1 MLDTY
6 KISQMEN
13 LSSDDLMS
21 LIGLIQ
27 NYSSYDTDHE
37 LALVENAFFDFIA
50 YYFSDERGH
59 NRHYRAMWINDGPS
73 HDRFDEFGWWRGGYG
88 VLFGWSKI
96 VETQGF
102 AQIYNPKRWSGS
114 TYKGPNFVSSHW
126 TGLGIATDV
135 CLDEEER
142 DDLNMIVRAVNF
154 FREKYYENGQ
164 PSVQI
169 VELDPLD

>member
-1 MLDTY
+1 MLNTH

-13 LSSDDLMS
+13 LSCDDLMS

-27 NYSSYDTDHE
+27 RYGYGYGSAHE

-50 YYFSDERGH
+50 DYFSDARGH
-59 NRHYRAMWINDGPS
+59 NRHYRAMWINAGPS
-73 HDRFDEFGWWRGGYG
+73 HDRCDEFGFWRGGYG

-142 DDLNMIVRAVNF
+142 DDLSMIVRAVNF
-154 FREKYYENGQ
+154 FR
-164 PSVQI
+164 PSVKI
-169 VELDPLD
+169 VVLDPLD

>member
-1 MLDTY
+1 MLNTH

-13 LSSDDLMS
+13 LSCDDLMS

-27 NYSSYDTDHE
+27 RYGYGYGSAHE

-50 YYFSDERGH
+50 DYFSDARGH
-59 NRHYRAMWINDGPS
+59 NRHYREMWINDGPS
-73 HDRFDEFGWWRGGYG
+73 HDRFDEFGFWRGGYG

-102 AQIYNPKRWSGS
+102 AQIYNPKRWDGA
-114 TYKGPNFVSSHW
+114 TYKGPTFISEHW
-126 TGLGIATDV
+126 TRKASV
-135 CLDEEER
+135 SPHPER
-142 DDLNMIVRAVNF
+142 DNS
-154 FREKYYENGQ
+154 K
-164 PSVQI
+164 SVQI